1 MLRSLRNHQGFQPRS
16 ENLIYGLKSP
26 LCGLVEN
33 GDGGPVMRL
42 MQRCYWFGW
51 GRSLRAGPGLT
62 YPHFSN
68 STHTVHSSIKAWWI
82 KLQDGAKYKKAQ
94 SSSTILSATLR
105 PCQDTKGEVKLW
117 WSSGEPNLST
127 AQNAQLQTQESSGGH
142 CIVGCLWPKIKYL
155 LAPEVR
161 KNLWCTEIYINLL
174 PTATFLKR
182 ESVLSGCSK
191 NLLLII

>member
-1 MLRSLRNHQGFQPRS
+1 MEMGDQLRGWCRDAIGLDEDALWGQDQDSHI
-16 ENLIYGLKSP
+16 LISP
-26 LCGLVEN
+26 IA
-33 GDGGPVMRL
+33 P
-42 MQRCYWFGW
+42 
-51 GRSLRAGPGLT
+51 T
-62 YPHFSN
+62 
-68 STHTVHSSIKAWWI
+68 TVHSSIKAWWI